1 MEIFK
6 IASVEKLDDFNVI
19 GDKSRVSEVLFYKI
33 LNYAI
38 EDLTHQTKEGQ
49 LGSSFD
55 QAFYIAKEYLMTNKK
70 KGLTVGNIWFSIIE
84 NKVK

>member
-1 MEIFK
+1 MEIFR

-38 EDLTHQTKEGQ
+38 EELTRQTKKGQ

-55 QAFYIAKEYLMTNKK
+55 QAFYKAKEFLMKNQK
-70 KGLTVGNIWFSIIE
+70 KGLTVGNIWFSIS
-84 NKVK
+84 KK

>member
-1 MEIFK
+1 METFR

-19 GDKSRVSEVLFYKI
+19 GDKSKVSEVLFYKI

-38 EDLTHQTKEGQ
+38 EELTHQTKEGQ

-55 QAFYIAKEYLMTNKK
+55 QAFYTAKEFLKTNQK
-70 KGLTVGNIWFSIIE
+70 KGLTVGGIWFSITTQ
-84 NKVK
+84 K

>member
-1 MEIFK
+1 METFR

-19 GDKSRVSEVLFYKI
+19 GDKSKVSEVLFYKI

-38 EDLTHQTKEGQ
+38 EELTHQSKEGQ

-55 QAFYIAKEYLMTNKK
+55 QAFYTAKGFLETNQK
-70 KGLTVGNIWFSIIE
+70 KGLTVGDIWFSIT
-84 NKVK
+84 KQK

>member
-1 MEIFK
+1 METFR

-19 GDKSRVSEVLFYKI
+19 GDKSKVSEVLFYKI

-38 EDLTHQTKEGQ
+38 EELTHQTKEGQ

-55 QAFYIAKEYLMTNKK
+55 QAFYKAKEFLTANQK
-70 KGLTVGNIWFSIIE
+70 KGLTVGNIWFSITTQ
-84 NKVK
+84 K

>member
-19 GDKSRVSEVLFYKI
+19 GDKSKVSETLFYKI
-33 LNYAI
+33 FNYAI
-38 EDLTHQTKEGQ
+38 EEITHQTKEGQ

-55 QAFYIAKEYLMTNKK
+55 QAFYKAKEYLIANKN
-70 KGLTVGNIWFSIIE
+70 KGLTIGNIWFSIVE
-84 NKVK
+84 RNKE